1 MPPARIT
8 LTVKPGSKDPGI
20 AGDED
25 AFVLRV
31 RERAVEGAANDACI
45 KALARL
51 LAVAPSRIELVRG
64 ATSRRKTFEI
74 DGVNGE
80 AVLQALRAASRF

>member
-1 MPPARIT
+1 MT

-20 AGDED
+20 TAEGD

-31 RERAVEGAANDACI
+31 RERAVDGAANDACV

-51 LAVAPSRIELVRG
+51 LEVAPSRVALVRG

-74 DGVNGE
+74 DGANVEG
-80 AVLQALRAASRF
+80 VLHALRRAGGF